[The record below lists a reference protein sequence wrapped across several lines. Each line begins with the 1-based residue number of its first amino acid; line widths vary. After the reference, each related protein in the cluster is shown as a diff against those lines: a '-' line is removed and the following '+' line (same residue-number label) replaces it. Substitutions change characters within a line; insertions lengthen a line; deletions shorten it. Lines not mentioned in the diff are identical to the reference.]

1 MKRPI
6 IVVKIKLILIVFLI
20 FFTIPIV
27 NQASATSCAPQSL
40 HDTFETAD
48 SVLHGVVKSIKYH
61 SFLNF
66 PPVISF
72 QVLETFKGSE
82 KPQDIVYLQ
91 GGLPFMSPVMEGY
104 AYVVFTKNYDDNKS
118 EKFIH
123 EIQGVSTIGPC
134 HTVLYSWPFLV
145 DATRDL
151 QYGNSTFENIPSW
164 MIYENM
170 TEKHKIH
177 LQNLREAEA
186 EQRSEILKSVIENQK
201 NNLIGLFIAIPILIG
216 LIVIIIWQRRRIKM
230 KIING

>member
-1 MKRPI
+1 MKT
-6 IVVKIKLILIVFLI
+6 KLILIVFLI
-20 FFTIPIV
+20 FFTIPTI
-27 NQASATSCAPQSL
+27 NQASATQCAPQSL
-40 HDTFETAD
+40 HDTYETAD
-48 SVLHGVVKSIKYH
+48 SVLHGAVRSINYH

-82 KPQDIVYLQ
+82 KPGDIVYLQ

-104 AYVVFTKNYDDNKS
+104 AYIVFTKNYENNEF

-134 HTVLYSWPFLV
+134 HTVLYSWPFMV

-151 QYGNSTFENIPSW
+151 QYGNSTFENIPGW

-177 LQNLREAEA
+177 LQNLREVEA
-186 EQRSEILKSVIENQK
+186 DQRSEILKSVNENQK
-201 NNLIGLFIAIPILIG
+201 NNLIGLFFGIPILVG
-216 LIVIIIWQRRRIKM
+216 LIAVVFWQKRKIKN
-230 KIING
+230 KIIEY